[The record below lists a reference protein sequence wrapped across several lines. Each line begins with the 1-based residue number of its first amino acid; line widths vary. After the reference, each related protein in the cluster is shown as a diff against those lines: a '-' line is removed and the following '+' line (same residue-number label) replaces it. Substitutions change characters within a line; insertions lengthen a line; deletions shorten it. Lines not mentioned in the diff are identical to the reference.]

1 MANRKRVLSIEI
13 GNSLIKVVEMD
24 YKAKNPKV
32 YRCLSIKCPEDVLV
46 DGILQPTQGLVN
58 ALSSGLVGQGITT
71 KQVIFTVTSP
81 RIASREVQIPNIKR
95 AKIDSL
101 IKENAM
107 DYFPIDL
114 TQYEIGYHLVS
125 RDKGEAT
132 SRIKVMALA
141 VPKTLLESYQV
152 LAAECG
158 LEIVAFDYGSNSI
171 YQILQNEATEDVAM
185 VIKVDGYSTNVIVL
199 NAGEVALQR
208 TLAYGVGDVIDT
220 MMASVAFGN
229 PKYREAVAM
238 FRKQVCINAQMV
250 EPSYARAI
258 TEEEN
263 AEAEEKVTTI
273 SNTAESA
280 AMTEAKKEITLGFNN
295 LISSILRVMD
305 YYNSRN
311 AEAPITRG
319 IVTGLAGDFLGLDK
333 LLESSLELPVVALT
347 GTNMVSFQKGM
358 EEVSFGEYIG
368 CLGAVMDPVGLLEK
382 ENKGS
387 TNIGNID
394 YTFWSVSALV
404 GGVIVAALLSSFS
417 VLRYNDAKSTNAQ
430 LEARVIALQ
439 PAQNV
444 YDEYV
449 ATKAQF
455 DKYEYF
461 YDYTVNP
468 NEQLVAFINELE
480 EILPSSFYTN
490 SFSSDKVG
498 ISVSVTVEG
507 KVAAA
512 TTIANIRNMESIA
525 DVAVSGI
532 NETTNANGETMVTFS
547 ITGTYRE
554 ATTEEE

>member
-46 DGILQPTQGLVN
+46 DGILQPTQELIN
-58 ALSSGLVGQGITT
+58 ALSSGLTGQGITT

-125 RDKGEAT
+125 SDKGEAT

-220 MMASVAFGN
+220 MMGSSAFGN

-238 FRKQVCINAQMV
+238 FRKQVCINAQMA
-250 EPSYARAI
+250 EPSYYKETA
-258 TEEEN
+258 EEV
-263 AEAEEKVTTI
+263 EAEKTVAVV
-273 SNTAESA
+273 SNATESA
-280 AMTEAKKEITLGFNN
+280 AMTAAKKEITLGFNN
-295 LISSILRVMD
+295 LISGILRVMD

-347 GTNMVSFQKGM
+347 GTNMVSFQRGV

-382 ENKGS
+382 ESKGS

-404 GGVIVAALLSSFS
+404 GGIVVAVLLSSLS
-417 VLRYNDAKSTNAQ
+417 ILRYNDAKSTNAQ

-554 ATTEEE
+554 VTTEEE